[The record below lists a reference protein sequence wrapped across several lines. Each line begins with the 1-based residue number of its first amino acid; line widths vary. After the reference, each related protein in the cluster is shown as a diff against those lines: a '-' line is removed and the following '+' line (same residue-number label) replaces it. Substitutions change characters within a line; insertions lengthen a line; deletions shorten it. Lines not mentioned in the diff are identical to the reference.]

1 MRRTPR
7 SVAKYTER
15 SLRRS
20 RVKFPRRNGESVAVF
35 QATKGVRCACEQ
47 SRGSAIVKRPL
58 CNYVIARSDS
68 ICRAVAIPRKGTARL
83 KSLVATTVLQ
93 SISIVCAYSSA
104 LWGNTPTAPLPR
116 PPTPHRQGR
125 FSGSKDNADKD
136 TFYNSARNEICLTA
150 NEILLC
156 KMKSDKSDDISLREV
171 AVVQSASM
179 TLEIRL

>member
-116 PPTPHRQGR
+116 PPTPHGQ
-125 FSGSKDNADKD
+125 
-136 TFYNSARNEICLTA
+136 RNVVCCKKQK
-150 NEILLC
+150 NEQFI
-156 KMKSDKSDDISLREV
+156 K
-171 AVVQSASM
+171 QSFLHKNVLASRRRK
-179 TLEIRL
+179 TIT